1 MWHGDIEK
9 VQRACAIIILG
20 KLATTEYFCNL
31 TLLNLEPLVDRREQL
46 CTKFA
51 KKTVKHP
58 VHRNMFKINPHN
70 NKVVVPVARTA
81 RYEKSTVPSL
91 ARIINSLWS
100 LSLFPLSPSVYIC
113 SICSSYH
120 IMPPCIYCLSKLL
133 KQEWQQGRNQHQHKR
148 LCQTCLC
155 YYLLLLM
162 SNWMC

>member
-1 MWHGDIEK
+1 MWIIKRLSELGVSVEDKLLTYQSRIRVYLEQNVALWHFSITKKVSHKIEK

-51 KKTVKHP
+51 KKTIKHP

-91 ARIINSLWS
+91 ARIINSL
-100 LSLFPLSPSVYIC
+100 
-113 SICSSYH
+113 
-120 IMPPCIYCLSKLL
+120 
-133 KQEWQQGRNQHQHKR
+133 
-148 LCQTCLC
+148 
-155 YYLLLLM
+155 
-162 SNWMC
+162 